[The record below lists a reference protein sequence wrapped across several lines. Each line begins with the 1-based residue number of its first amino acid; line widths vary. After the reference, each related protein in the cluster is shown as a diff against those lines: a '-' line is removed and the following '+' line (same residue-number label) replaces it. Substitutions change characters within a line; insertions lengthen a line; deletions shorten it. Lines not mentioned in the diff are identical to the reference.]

1 VASPIVT
8 SATGEEVKPSTR
20 PLALA
25 LHEPWPLWFCSRNR
39 HFSNSPQQLSLRIWV
54 AGAHNQHRV
63 VRSRLP
69 RELDIVRGEIPRVE
83 TWVA

>member
-1 VASPIVT
+1 MSPGLCGSAVAIAT
-8 SATGEEVKPSTR
+8 SAT
-20 PLALA
+20 AL
-25 LHEPWPLWFCSRNR
+25 
-39 HFSNSPQQLSLRIWV
+39 SNSACVFKETVLAKLAGGL